1 MQEVTRILNAVEAG
15 DNNAFA
21 ELLTAV
27 YEELRSIARAK
38 IKNERS
44 DHTLQATA
52 LVNEAYLRMVAN
64 TNDIG
69 WRSRAHFFGAAAEA
83 MRRILVDSA
92 RKKQSK
98 KRGGEFA
105 QIQLDAIEH
114 PANSNSERMLMLNDA
129 IEKLAS
135 IDNVKADLV
144 KLRFFAGLT
153 NEQAAKSLDI
163 STSTADRYWAY
174 SKAWLKVELGN
185 DPDDNSLK

>member
-27 YEELRSIARAK
+27 YEELRFIARAK

-64 TNDIG
+64 TKEIG

-98 KRGGEFA
+98 KRGGDFA

-114 PANSNSERMLMLNDA
+114 PANSDSERMLMLNDA
-129 IEKLAS
+129 IEMLAS

-185 DPDDNSLK
+185 EPDDNSLK

>member
-1 MQEVTRILNAVEAG
+1 MQEVTRILQAVEAG
-15 DNNAFA
+15 DSDAFS
-21 ELLTAV
+21 ELLAAV
-27 YEELRSIARAK
+27 YEELRSIARGK
-38 IKNERS
+38 IKNERA

-52 LVNEAYLRMVAN
+52 LVNEAYLRLVVN
-64 TNDIG
+64 TKEIG

-83 MRRILVDSA
+83 MRRILIDSA

-114 PANSNSERMLMLNDA
+114 PANSDSERLLLLNDA
-129 IEKLAS
+129 IEKLAL

-163 STSTADRYWAY
+163 SSSTADRYWAY
-174 SKAWLKVELGN
+174 SKAWLKVELG
-185 DPDDNSLK
+185 DHPDDKSLK